1 MEMGLG
7 IDEIA
12 RRLERNPVP
21 IHREIEREHCVEGFR
36 PNFRSAFEDMLI
48 HQGFIG
54 RKCV

>member
-1 MEMGLG
+1 MAKVRAYGADATLK
-7 IDEIA
+7 
-12 RRLERNPVP
+12 
-21 IHREIEREHCVEGFR
+21 